1 MSVRLPTGVSLR
13 GSVFYIRIGL
23 PEDLRNLWPRL
34 PNGKPA
40 TDAYRASLNTRNR
53 DEAITKAYKL
63 LAEFRDRFAA
73 LRAAS
78 SPAPFVAVRPTLATR
93 FAEEAK
99 RLAYASTNR
108 TRIGANPSDDPSR
121 WYAEEIAESW
131 GIRVDWASADGL
143 ACLDQISR
151 AVTVTSRESVPVGT
165 TRPTGATTPATI
177 PRENRTPTTPS
188 MTLRDVVPYW
198 IRRNASGKS
207 AQGDMDRALRL
218 FEAAVGHVPLPD
230 ITKAT
235 GAKFVAALLDEKS
248 GFGRKTAGN
257 RASAITALVN
267 VAIKEDLMDRNPM
280 DLSFDTAIGARQ
292 RTPWTDKELATI
304 FGSSL
309 FSEQTHESYDWVA
322 VNPND
327 ARAILLLLLHTG
339 ARVGEIAQLRCQ
351 DFVKIDGILA
361 VRITAEAGTVK
372 TTESERYVPLA
383 DHLLADPWF
392 ADWLTKTMRRT
403 GVGMSSLHGREHGPG
418 ETFTRWFAKL
428 RKALRLPSGGL
439 YGTHKF
445 RHWIRSSL
453 ASKNVNESIADSITG
468 HAAQGSSGRRIY
480 TATASLPTMLE
491 ALNRLSYPRICGIEA
506 RPMA

>member
-23 PEDLRNLWPRL
+23 PEDLRHLWPRL

-53 DEAITKAYKL
+53 DEAINKSYKL
-63 LAEFRDRFAA
+63 LAEYRERFAG

-78 SPAPFVAVRPTLATR
+78 SPAPFVSVRPALAKQ
-93 FAEEAK
+93 FAEEARK
-99 RLAYASTNR
+99 LVADSRHMP
-108 TRIGANPSDDPSR
+108 RIGENANHDLPR
-121 WYAEEIAESW
+121 WYAEAIAESW
-131 GIRVDWASADGL
+131 GIQIDWTSADGR
-143 ACLDQISR
+143 ACLREISL
-151 AVTVTSRESVPVGT
+151 AVAGT
-165 TRPTGATTPATI
+165 QQQSTHLDTARFIGASTTATI
-177 PRENRTPTTPS
+177 PPESRTAAAPS
-188 MTLRDVVPYW
+188 ITLRDVVPYW
-198 IRRNASGKS
+198 IRRNASGKN

-218 FEAAVGHVPLPD
+218 FEAAVGHVPLPQ

-235 GAKFVAALLDEKS
+235 GAKFVAALLDENS

-280 DLSFDTAIGARQ
+280 DLSFDTSIGAKQ
-292 RTPWTDKELATI
+292 RTPWTDNELAAL
-304 FGSSL
+304 FGSAL
-309 FSEQTHESYDWVA
+309 FSEQAHESCNWVA
-322 VNPND
+322 VNPDD

-351 DFVKIDGILA
+351 DFVRIDGILA
-361 VRITAEAGTVK
+361 MRITVEAGTIK
-372 TTESERYVPLA
+372 TPESERYVPLA

-403 GVGMSSLHGREHGPG
+403 GNAMWSLHGREHGPG

-480 TATASLPTMLE
+480 TATATLPTMLE
-491 ALNRLSYPRICGIEA
+491 ALNRLSYPRICRNEA
-506 RPMA
+506 HPMA